1 MANILAIDTSTDTC
15 SVSLGKD
22 DEVFNFHESLPKQHT
37 EKLLGIINTL
47 MLESKLDY
55 EELHAVA
62 IGIGPGSY
70 TGIRLSCAVAQGI
83 AFSQDLKAITLSSL
97 EILSMEAYLK
107 TSASS
112 IVAISEA
119 NLGNVYIA
127 ETTFRDGEMES
138 RFRFIPWQSLE
149 LSQFSNESIFI
160 GDGCSLF
167 SGIVNQLPNSSP
179 RASHLLDIAQK
190 KLSNGNTIRP
200 EEILPIYLNDE
211 NSWKKV
217 K

>member
-1 MANILAIDTSTDTC
+1 MKKIKKLILLLFISVFSCSPAGSSFSPNPDPIIDAEINIGSGQFIYSKNNIDFEVFYHVPESYNATSKVVFVMHGGSRDAEGIRNNMIAKSNEYNFILITPKF
-15 SVSLGKD
+15 SSENFSLGD
-22 DEVFNFHESLPKQHT
+22 
-37 EKLLGIINTL
+37 G
-47 MLESKLDY
+47 Y
-55 EELHAVA
+55 
-62 IGIGPGSY
+62 
-70 TGIRLSCAVAQGI
+70 
-83 AFSQDLKAITLSSL
+83 
-97 EILSMEAYLK
+97 
-107 TSASS
+107 
-112 IVAISEA
+112 

>member
-1 MANILAIDTSTDTC
+1 LANILAIDTSTDTC

-22 DEVFNFHESLPKQHT
+22 EEVFNFHESLPKQHT
-37 EKLLGIINTL
+37 EKLLGIINSL

-62 IGIGPGSY
+62 VGIGPGSY

-83 AFSQDLKAITLSSL
+83 AFAQGLKAITLSSL
-97 EILSMEAYLK
+97 ELLSMEANIK

-119 NLGNVYIA
+119 NLGNIYIV
-127 ETTFRDGEMES
+127 ETTFLDGAMES
-138 RFRFIPWQSLE
+138 SFRFIPWQSLE
-149 LSQFSNESIFI
+149 LNQFAEECIFI

-167 SGIVNQLPNSSP
+167 SDIVNQLPDSSP
-179 RASHLLDIAQK
+179 RASYLLEAAQK
-190 KLSNGNTIRP
+190 RLNNGNTIRP